1 MDFLKICDYMNTKV
15 VDVKIKRL
23 FNPTM
28 VIQGILL
35 ICLLVVGIMFIFNS
49 KMDNIFYGVCALN
62 LIILSINNYKFFHK
76 KYMNYIYIIFAI
88 YLIISIIIDIW

>member
-1 MDFLKICDYMNTKV
+1 MNTKV

-28 VIQGILL
+28 VIQGIMLL
-35 ICLLVVGIMFIFNS
+35 ALLVVGIMFIFNNQL
-49 KMDNIFYGVCALN
+49 DNIFYGLLALN
-62 LIILSINNYKFFHK
+62 LLVLAYNNYKYFHK
-76 KYMNYIYIIFAI
+76 KYMNYLYIIFAL

>member
-1 MDFLKICDYMNTKV
+1 MNTKV
-15 VDVKIKRL
+15 VDVKFKKL

-35 ICLLVVGIMFIFNS
+35 IAWVVVGIMYIFNNS
-49 KMDNIFYGVCALN
+49 ICNVFYGLSAAN
-62 LIILSINNYKFFHK
+62 LLLFAYNNYKFFHK
-76 KYMNYIYIIFAI
+76 KYMNYLYIIFAI

>member
-1 MDFLKICDYMNTKV
+1 MNTKV

-35 ICLLVVGIMFIFNS
+35 LALLIVGIIFIF
-49 KMDNIFYGVCALN
+49 KHDIYNIFYGVCALN
-62 LIILSINNYKFFHK
+62 LIILSYNNYKFFHK
-76 KYMNYIYIIFAI
+76 KYMNYIYLIFAF

>member
-1 MDFLKICDYMNTKV
+1 MNTKV

-28 VIQGILL
+28 VIQGIMLL
-35 ICLLVVGIMFIFNS
+35 ALLVVGIMFIFNNQL
-49 KMDNIFYGVCALN
+49 DNIFYGILAAN
-62 LIILSINNYKFFHK
+62 LIILAINNSIFFHK
-76 KYMNYIYIIFAI
+76 KYMNYLYIIFAL

>member
-1 MDFLKICDYMNTKV
+1 MDFLKICDIMNTKV

-28 VIQGILL
+28 VIQFFLFIAL
-35 ICLLVVGIMFIFNS
+35 IVVGIMFIFN
-49 KMDNIFYGVCALN
+49 KDIYNYFYGVLSLN
-62 LIILSINNYKFFHK
+62 LIMLAINNTLFFHK
-76 KYMNYIYIIFAI
+76 KYMNYLYIIFAV

>member
-1 MDFLKICDYMNTKV
+1 MDSLRICDNMNTKV

-35 ICLLVVGIMFIFNS
+35 LALLVVGIMFIFNN
-49 KMDNIFYGVCALN
+49 KIENIFYVVLAAN
-62 LIILSINNYKFFHK
+62 LIILAINNHIFFHK
-76 KYMNYIYIIFAI
+76 KYMNYVYILFAI

>member
-1 MDFLKICDYMNTKV
+1 MDYLKICDNMNTKV
-15 VDVKIKRL
+15 VDIKIKRL

-35 ICLLVVGIMFIFNS
+35 LGLLVVGIIFIFNR
-49 KMDNIFYGVCALN
+49 KIDNIFYGVIAAN
-62 LIILSINNYKFFHK
+62 LLILAYNNYKYFHK
-76 KYMNYIYIIFAI
+76 KYMNYLYIIFAI

>member
-1 MDFLKICDYMNTKV
+1 MNTKV

-28 VIQGILL
+28 VIQFLL
-35 ICLLVVGIMFIFNS
+35 FIALIVVGIMFIFNR
-49 KMDNIFYGVCALN
+49 NIGNVFYGILALK
-62 LIILSINNYKFFHK
+62 LLLLAYNNYKFFHK
-76 KYMNYIYIIFAI
+76 KYMNYLYIIFAI